1 MPSRR
6 HAVFTKILV
15 GYDGSPQ
22 AERAAQLAVSVAQA
36 MDAKVILFAVARPP
50 EPATSVELE
59 AVLDDAREHYQE
71 AFKKITGTLTGGNV
85 EIETEIAVGHPAEQI
100 IHKAETIKA
109 DLVIVGRRGTSLFEK
124 WILGSVSE
132 RVLRYAHCPVM
143 VVR

>member
-1 MPSRR
+1 MPGRR
-6 HAVFTKILV
+6 HAIFQKILV

-22 AERAAQLAVSVAQA
+22 SERAAHLAVSVAKA
-36 MDAKVILFAVARPP
+36 MDAQVILFAVARPP

-59 AVLDDAREHYQE
+59 AVLDDAKEHYE
-71 AFKKITGTLTGGNV
+71 DAFKAITAALKDSNV

-100 IHKAETIKA
+100 IHRAETLKA